1 MIFIISFYFRDKRN
15 AALDKLLTKYKEID
29 EKANRD
35 VVLKKI
41 NSLRTAYNK
50 EKKKVEETKRS
61 GAGTDAVYE
70 PKLWYYKELSFINDQ
85 NLARASIST
94 IDDEEENADEEQLR
108 EQQHTV
114 SAQNE
119 KYQIPIFFGR
129 SLP

>member
-1 MIFIISFYFRDKRN
+1 MIILILLNIIIIYFREKRN

-29 EKANRD
+29 DKANHHI
-35 VVLKKI
+35 VLKKI

-50 EKKKVEETKRS
+50 EKKKVEDSKRS
-61 GAGTDAVYE
+61 GASADAVYE

-94 IDDEEENADEEQLR
+94 IDDEEEEADEEQQI
-108 EQQHTV
+108 EQEHTV

-119 KYQIPIFFGR
+119 EY
-129 SLP
+129 